1 MVSCGKAEGAG
12 ALQSVLQT
20 PADEGCFLRYF
31 ARLLV
36 VVVVVGQTDH
46 GVGLWQVSAEG
57 GTLGRLE
64 REIDSDI

>member
-20 PADEGCFLRYF
+20 PADEGCFLSYF